1 MTFFLADF
9 YQRVLLSF
17 FGVCI
22 ASNSSAV
29 RSEGLLAFPEAEG
42 FASHV
47 TGGRYGEILFVTNLN
62 DSGPGSLREAIEK
75 RGARTILFRVAGNI
89 RLSSPLKIRHG
100 NLTIAGQ
107 SAPGDGICLQA
118 YGISISQ
125 ADNVIIRYLRI
136 RPGDV
141 SGIEQDALSARE
153 ASNVM
158 IDHCSMSWSVD
169 ECVSLYGNTRNIT
182 VQWCL
187 ISESLYRSVHQ
198 KGAHGYGG
206 IWGGKNAS
214 WHHNLLAHHSS
225 RNPRIVGKSEPEQ
238 RVDVRNNVI
247 YNWGFNSTYGG
258 DGDVQV
264 NLVGNFYKPG
274 PATKAS
280 VRTRIAN
287 PSEGS
292 VQNNWWIE
300 QNVMWNS
307 PKITDDNWLGVFPVK
322 NVNAD
327 QLRASEPFPVVSTKT
342 QSADEAYES
351 VLKQVGAMRPVR
363 DSIDNRIVQ
372 EVREGKARFGK
383 SFESGGNGIID
394 SQRDVG
400 GWPELKQ
407 GELEL
412 DSDFDGLPDFWETR
426 YQFDPSNAT
435 DAQRDKD
442 GDGYTQLEEWLNG
455 TDPNVYRD
463 YTVNP

>member
-1 MTFFLADF
+1 MLCFQNDF
-9 YQRVLLSF
+9 YPRALLSLCWVF
-17 FGVCI
+17 I
-22 ASNSSAV
+22 ASELVVV
-29 RSEGLLAFPEAEG
+29 RSDGLLAFPEAEG

-47 TGGRYGEILFVTNLN
+47 TGGRHGEILFVTNLN
-62 DSGPGSLREAIEK
+62 DSGPGSLREAVEK

-107 SAPGDGICLQA
+107 SAPGEGICLQGH
-118 YGISISQ
+118 GISISQ

-136 RPGDV
+136 RPGDI
-141 SGIEQDALSARE
+141 SGIELDALSARE

-169 ECVSLYGNTRNIT
+169 ECVSIYGNTRNIT

-187 ISESLYRSVHQ
+187 ISESLYRSVHH
-198 KGAHGYGG
+198 KGEHGYGG

-225 RNPRIVGKSEPEQ
+225 RNPRIVGKSEPDQ

-264 NLVGNFYKPG
+264 NLVGNVYKPG

-280 VRTRIAN
+280 VRKRIAN

-292 VQNNWWIE
+292 IQNNWWIA
-300 QNVMWNS
+300 QNMMWNS
-307 PKITDDNWLGVFPVK
+307 PTITDDNWLGVTPAKDVQ
-322 NVNAD
+322 AG
-327 QLRASEPFPVVSTKT
+327 QLRANEPFPVVHTKT
-342 QSADEAYES
+342 QRADDAYES
-351 VLKQVGAMRPVR
+351 VLKLVGAMRPIR
-363 DSIDNRIVQ
+363 DSIDSRIIQ
-372 EVREGKARFGK
+372 EVRDGNARFGE

-400 GWPELKQ
+400 GWPELQQ
-407 GELEL
+407 GELEP
-412 DSDFDGLPDFWETR
+412 DSDSDGLPDFWETMH
-426 YQFDPSNAT
+426 QFDPKNAA
-435 DAQRDKD
+435 DAQSDQD
-442 GDGYTQLEEWLNG
+442 GDGYTQLEEWLND
-455 TDPNVYRD
+455 TDPNVYVR
-463 YTVNP
+463 P